1 MSCSSNATPA
11 DSTGQNSNIEKLRAS
26 WKIKRINENQ
36 DPASR
41 YLVIRADLAEK
52 RALEEMNEVDHLFV
66 PPNSAAPHPDSFPVE
81 PAFMFTFTD
90 SGTVEQLQGLQM
102 IVSEG
107 QLIPVDVD
115 ESDATDG
122 GPQSRYAIASLKLH
136 PELKHLRSR
145 MHSHEIEGVN
155 WVEFCD
161 NYEPAT
167 TEELASFLE
176 VTGSA

>member
-1 MSCSSNATPA
+1 M
-11 DSTGQNSNIEKLRAS
+11 
-26 WKIKRINENQ
+26 
-36 DPASR
+36 
-41 YLVIRADLAEK
+41 IRADLAEK
-52 RALEEMNEVDHLFV
+52 RALEEMNGVDRLFV

-90 SGTVEQLQGLQM
+90 SGTVEEFPCLQM

-107 QLIPVDVD
+107 QLIPIDVD

-122 GPQSRYAIASLKLH
+122 GPQSRYAIASPELH
-136 PELKHLRSR
+136 PELKHVHFR
-145 MHSHEIEGVN
+145 MHSHETGGVN
-155 WVEFCD
+155 WMGFCD

-176 VTGSA
+176 MNGSA